1 MKKRILICVLSVCLA
16 LAFCLG
22 AAASEAQPQADFAF
36 SLRAVS
42 ASNMESDALTVGM
55 GDKIRIRIYAA
66 GEALASGTYT
76 LQYNTDAFGYTAAEC
91 EAYDGKISTT
101 AVKNEDGS
109 ITFTSEVAASANFS
123 GSVLVATVYFN
134 SLADSS
140 ETAYQFT
147 LASGDAAS
155 AAAVTVS
162 ITHRHAFGAWTTVS
176 VSEDGTMQKQK
187 RTCLHCDAKE
197 EREIPLVDYSIS
209 LKEGATKIQFDATNK
224 LLHAI
229 APDTTV
235 GTLLDKLTS
244 KGNMQVIDKNGAGQS
259 RNDKLA
265 TGMTVLVMDEGEVEA
280 TVQYSA
286 TVCVWGD
293 ADGNGKVTADEARL
307 ALRASAG
314 LEKNLTSLQ
323 ILALDSDANGTITS
337 SDARFLLR
345 TSAGL
350 DAFYAVQATNIVLN
364 KKQLDMTVGST
375 EKLTAAIMPA
385 DTSFKTVSWKSSN
398 SAVASVVKGVVT
410 AKGVGTATITATAQ
424 SGVQATCTV
433 TVTNP
438 VRAIEYK
445 RVNFYLPAGK
455 EIDLSDAYTV
465 VPSTADTTGAV
476 WSVSDSA
483 FTVKAG
489 KVSCS
494 KAYSAVANKNATVT
508 CTYASGI
515 KATFKITLIPEGATC
530 CHFNYETLQVSVGQK
545 FKLSGSIFNGAALKL
560 VSSDTNVLAVGSDNV
575 LTAKGIGVATVKCE
589 GVDYSETVTVY
600 VMSGSL
606 RVIAVNVNQGNADL
620 SMSVKNTSAKAMS
633 QVAVYL
639 SAYDKNGTKLEEKVC
654 GIKDLAAN
662 SGVKTINWTNE
673 VWSSDSVAAAK
684 ITKIVITFADGTK
697 ETIPAGCWYVGE

>member
-1 MKKRILICVLSVCLA
+1 MKKRILISLLSVCLA

-22 AAASEAQPQADFAF
+22 AAASEVQPQAEYAF

-42 ASNMESDALTVGM
+42 VANMESDALTVGM

-66 GEALASGTYT
+66 GETLASGTYT
-76 LQYNTDAFGYTAAEC
+76 LQYNTEAFGYTAAASEN
-91 EAYDGKISTT
+91 YDGKISTSS
-101 AVKNEDGS
+101 VKNADGS
-109 ITFTSEVAASANFS
+109 ITFTSEVAPSANFS
-123 GSVLVATVYFN
+123 GSVLIATVYFD

-140 ETAYQFT
+140 ETAYEFN
-147 LASGDAAS
+147 LANGETALADS
-155 AAAVTVS
+155 VTVS

-176 VSEDGTMQKQK
+176 TSEDGTMQKQK

-224 LLHAI
+224 ILYAI
-229 APDTTV
+229 APDTSV

-293 ADGNGKVTADEARL
+293 ADGNGRVSADEARL
-307 ALRASAG
+307 ALRSSAG

-323 ILALDSDANGTITS
+323 ILALDSDANGTVTS
-337 SDARFLLR
+337 ADARFLLR

-364 KKQLDMTVGST
+364 KKQLDMTVGGT

-398 SAVASVVKGVVT
+398 STVASVVNGVVI
-410 AKGVGTATITATAQ
+410 AKAVGTATITATAQ

-445 RVNFYLPAGK
+445 RVNFYLPEKGSV
-455 EIDLSDAYTV
+455 DLNDSYTI
-465 VPSTADTTGAV
+465 VPATADTTGAS

-483 FTVKAG
+483 FAVKDG
-489 KVSCS
+489 IVTCT
-494 KAYSAVANKNATVT
+494 KAYSAVTNKTVT
-508 CTYASGI
+508 VTRSFPSGV
-515 KATFKITLIPEGATC
+515 KATFKITLIPDGKTY
-530 CHFNYETLQVSVGQK
+530 CHLNFETVQVSVGQK
-545 FKLSGSIFNGAALKL
+545 FKLSGKISGGVTPKFT
-560 VSSDTNVLAVGSDNV
+560 SSDTDVITVGSDNV
-575 LTAKGIGVATVKCE
+575 MTAKGVGIATVKCE

-600 VMSGSL
+600 VMSSSF

-620 SMSVKNTSAKAMS
+620 SMAVKNTSAKAMS

-639 SAYDKNGTKLEEKVC
+639 SAYDKNGTKLEDKVC

-673 VWSSDSVAAAK
+673 VWTSSNVASAK